1 MDCGFRVVRWLSP
14 IHGLWRPKPVW
25 RSGARKGHTSCLH
38 GDDRP
43 VLALHTAASPRAQLA
58 LNGVRQGCYKS
69 ACFSLLFS
77 QYVLSEGTAAM
88 RAACVLV
95 FCLLLCSLVVAAE
108 QEFPYTAYITRH
120 DVVVRSGPARRFYAT
135 DRMRRGEEVEV
146 YRHENGWCAVRPPQS
161 SFSWV
166 KADELRI
173 GTDGVAL
180 VLTDKAACR
189 VGSNVS
195 ELRDVTQVKLDR
207 GEEVEVLDA
216 VRLGDGDSAEFW
228 CKITPPSGE
237 FRWAHEDDISREPP
251 TLADESLDPAPRAD
265 RWGSWVRSRRTGE
278 EGLTSSTWPADGY
291 RQKGAAVTGGEI
303 ALVAGSRDESERSGT
318 SSVAVGSDRL
328 TGNGSTE
335 SLNLEVNPALT
346 TELDAINLDVTKI
359 VVDEPAKWQL
369 DEVRRR
375 SNAVLSRAHTA
386 LERGKVHLLLSR
398 IEKFEEIR
406 QRSLGLV
413 PAPATT
419 PFTAAVPSPAATT
432 QPVTLPIGRN
442 IGPLSAPTLPTDAGR
457 YDGVGKLTRVI
468 SQRPNAPRFAL
479 VNPQN
484 DVVAFVSP
492 APGVNLQSFEGQFV
506 GITGQRGYMPE
517 LKKAHV
523 TALCVAPV
531 QVGTTE
537 GLRRR

>member
-1 MDCGFRVVRWLSP
+1 
-14 IHGLWRPKPVW
+14 
-25 RSGARKGHTSCLH
+25 
-38 GDDRP
+38 
-43 VLALHTAASPRAQLA
+43 
-58 LNGVRQGCYKS
+58 
-69 ACFSLLFS
+69 
-77 QYVLSEGTAAM
+77 M
-88 RAACVLV
+88 RTACVLV
-95 FCLLLCSLVVAAE
+95 LSLLFCSPVEASE
-108 QEFPYTAYITRH
+108 QEFPYTAFITHH

-146 YRHENGWCAVRPPQS
+146 YLHENGWCAVRPPQS

-216 VRLGDGDSAEFW
+216 VRLGDGDAAEFW
-228 CKITPPSGE
+228 CKIAPPSGE

-251 TLADESLDPAPRAD
+251 TLADESLESAPRVD
-265 RWGSWVRSRRTGE
+265 RWGSWVRSRRSGE
-278 EGLTSSTWPADGY
+278 DAHASSTWPADGY
-291 RQKGAAVTGGEI
+291 RHKDATGSGGEI
-303 ALVAGSRDESERSGT
+303 ALVAGSRDELDKSGT
-318 SSVAVGSDRL
+318 SPTTKGTDSERPTGGSA
-328 TGNGSTE
+328 E

-346 TELDAINLDVTKI
+346 TELAAINLDVTKI
-359 VVDEPAKWQL
+359 VVDEPTKWQL
-369 DEVRRR
+369 DDVRRR
-375 SNAVLSRAHTA
+375 SHAALSRAQTA
-386 LERGKVHLLLSR
+386 LERGKVHLLLGR
-398 IEKFEEIR
+398 IEKFDEIR

-413 PAPATT
+413 PAPATA
-419 PFTAAVPSPAATT
+419 PVAVTVSSSAETT

-492 APGVNLQSFEGQFV
+492 APGVNLQSFEGQYV

-523 TALCVAPV
+523 TALRVAPM
-531 QVGTTE
+531 QVGTTDSV
-537 GLRRR
+537 RRR

>member
-1 MDCGFRVVRWLSP
+1 
-14 IHGLWRPKPVW
+14 
-25 RSGARKGHTSCLH
+25 
-38 GDDRP
+38 
-43 VLALHTAASPRAQLA
+43 
-58 LNGVRQGCYKS
+58 
-69 ACFSLLFS
+69 
-77 QYVLSEGTAAM
+77 M
-88 RAACVLV
+88 RAACVLIL
-95 FCLLLCSLVVAAE
+95 CLLCCSPVESSE
-108 QEFPYTAYITRH
+108 QQFPYTAYITRN
-120 DVVVRSGPARRFYAT
+120 DVVMRSGPAKRFYAT
-135 DRMRRGEEVEV
+135 DRMRRGEEVEIF
-146 YRHENGWCAVRPPQS
+146 RHENGWCAVRPPQS

-180 VLTDKAACR
+180 VLTDKAACC

-216 VRLGDGDSAEFW
+216 VRLGDGDAADFW
-228 CKITPPSGE
+228 CKIAPPSGE

-251 TLADESLDPAPRAD
+251 TLAAELLESAPRAD
-265 RWGSWVRSRRTGE
+265 RWGSWVRSRRSGDD
-278 EGLTSSTWPADGY
+278 GLTSSTWPADGY
-291 RQKGAAVTGGEI
+291 RHKGATVSSGEI
-303 ALVAGSRDESERSGT
+303 ALVAGSRDELDNSGT
-318 SSVAVGSDRL
+318 SPTTKETGSDRP
-328 TGNGSTE
+328 TGSASTE
-335 SLNLEVNPALT
+335 SLNLEVNPALA

-359 VVDEPAKWQL
+359 VVDEPTMWQL
-369 DEVRRR
+369 DDVRRR
-375 SNAVLSRAHTA
+375 SNAALSRAQTA

-406 QRSLGLV
+406 QRSLGIV
-413 PAPATT
+413 PAPVTT
-419 PFTAAVPSPAATT
+419 PVAAVPSSVGTT
-432 QPVTLPIGRN
+432 QPVTLPIGRD

-492 APGVNLQSFEGQFV
+492 APGVNLQSFEGQYV

-523 TALCVAPV
+523 TALRVAPV
-531 QVGTTE
+531 QVGTTDSV
-537 GLRRR
+537 RRR

>member
-1 MDCGFRVVRWLSP
+1 LS
-14 IHGLWRPKPVW
+14 
-25 RSGARKGHTSCLH
+25 
-38 GDDRP
+38 
-43 VLALHTAASPRAQLA
+43 
-58 LNGVRQGCYKS
+58 GVRLDCYKS
-69 ACFSLLFS
+69 DRFSLLSS
-77 QYVLSEGTAAM
+77 QYILLEGTAAM

-95 FCLLLCSLVVAAE
+95 LCLLVCSLVVAAE

-135 DRMRRGEEVEV
+135 DRMRCGEEVEI

-180 VLTDKAACR
+180 VLSDKAACR
-189 VGSNVS
+189 VGSNIS

-207 GEEVEVLDA
+207 GEEVEVIDA
-216 VRLGDGDSAEFW
+216 VRLGDGDAAEFW
-228 CKITPPSGE
+228 CKIAPPSGE

-251 TLADESLDPAPRAD
+251 TLADESLESAPRAD
-265 RWGSWVRSRRTGE
+265 RWGSWVRLRRSGE
-278 EGLTSSTWPADGY
+278 DAQTSSTWPADGY
-291 RQKGAAVTGGEI
+291 RHKGASGSSGEI
-303 ALVAGSRDESERSGT
+303 ALVAGLRDEPEKSGT
-318 SSVAVGSDRL
+318 PSTNAAAGVDRPS
-328 TGNGSTE
+328 GNGSSTE
-335 SLNLEVNPALT
+335 SLNLEVNPALAK
-346 TELDAINLDVTKI
+346 ELDAINLDVTKI
-359 VVDEPAKWQL
+359 VVDEPTKWQL
-369 DEVRRR
+369 DDVRRR
-375 SNAVLSRAHTA
+375 SQAALSRAQTA

-413 PAPATT
+413 PARATAEV
-419 PFTAAVPSPAATT
+419 AATVPSSAGTT

-492 APGVNLQSFEGQFV
+492 APGVNLQSFEGQYV

-523 TALCVAPV
+523 TALRVAPM
-531 QVGTTE
+531 QVGTTD